1 MTAEPVIVE
10 TLIEVEQNLPAPI
23 TDAPVA
29 TAPMSLGDIMEL
41 GNVLVRSGMF
51 RSTVSAEQAVAKVLA
66 GRELGLGPIASMTHV
81 FVIDGKVG
89 LSAGLIGSKIRQH
102 PDYDFRVTEHTE
114 ETCSIEFFYRGETAG
129 TSSFS
134 LKDAEQAG
142 LLRQGS
148 PWTKYPRNM
157 VYARALT
164 NGARWYAPDAFG
176 GSVYTPE
183 ELGANVRIDATGQ
196 ETIESVPV
204 ATPLSSPNPDMICP
218 KHGMEWRKSEK
229 QAQWGKDFSH
239 KVERTDYED
248 EHWCEQTA
256 YYRTAIQPE
265 LKASHDNRDDALK
278 WVRDRLAEQFPVVVT
293 ASWEAWP
300 TEVWL
305 AIQDEL
311 DTTPPA
317 EEKTEEWV
325 SS

>member
-1 MTAEPVIVE
+1 MTIEPVIIEPETVE
-10 TLIEVEQNLPAPI
+10 DVPASVP
-23 TDAPVA
+23 AV
-29 TAPMSLGDIMEL
+29 APMSLGDIMEL
-41 GNVLVRSGMF
+41 GNVLVRSGLF
-51 RSTVSAEQAVAKVLA
+51 RSTISAEQAVAKVLA

-102 PDYDFRVTEHTE
+102 PDYDFKVTEHTE

-134 LKDAEQAG
+134 TQDAEQAG

-176 GSVYTPE
+176 GSIYTPE

-196 ETIESVPV
+196 EAIESVPV
-204 ATPLSSPNPDMICP
+204 ATPLSSPNPDMVCP
-218 KHGMEWRKSEK
+218 DHGLEWRQSEK
-229 QAQWGKDFSH
+229 QAQWGRDWSH
-239 KVERTDYED
+239 KQDD
-248 EHWCEQTA
+248 GWCEQTA

>member
-1 MTAEPVIVE
+1 MTIEDVIVE
-10 TLIEVEQNLPAPI
+10 SVPEENLPAQI
-23 TDAPVA
+23 QDAPVVA
-29 TAPMSLGDIMEL
+29 SPMSLGDIMEL

-102 PDYDFRVTEHTE
+102 PDYDFKVTEHTE
-114 ETCSIEFFYRGETAG
+114 EECAIEFFYRGEIAG

-176 GSVYTPE
+176 GSIYTPE
-183 ELGANVRIDATGQ
+183 ELGASVKFDATGQ
-196 ETIESVPV
+196 ETVESVPM
-204 ATPLSSPNPDMICP
+204 ATPLSSPNPDMVCDE
-218 KHGMEWRKSEK
+218 HGLEWRKSEK
-229 QAQWGKDFSH
+229 QAQYGKDYAH
-239 KVERTDYED
+239 KQDD
-248 EHWCEQTA
+248 GWCERDA
-256 YYRTAIQPE
+256 WHRRKIQPE
-265 LKASHDNRDDALK
+265 LKANFDDQEAALA
-278 WVRDRLAEQFPVVVT
+278 WVCDKLEHEFPTV
-293 ASWEAWP
+293 A
-300 TEVWL
+300 
-305 AIQDEL
+305 
-311 DTTPPA
+311 TTPWDQWSA
-317 EEKTEEWV
+317 EIWKAVDLSLKDSEESEDWA
-325 SS
+325 